1 MTAVNGLTYAD
12 YTALPNDGKR
22 YEILDGVLHV
32 AATPGR
38 THQRVVLRLAGAL
51 DAHVTAHEV
60 GEIEIAPFDVI
71 LSDPNVVE
79 PDIIFV
85 ATERM
90 PSFSSRGFEGAPT
103 LVVEVL
109 SPSSARIDRNTKL
122 QIYGRH
128 GVPYYW
134 IVEPEERAI
143 DVHFLAGSSYGTPA
157 RFVGD
162 LVDLAP
168 FSGLRL
174 DPAVIWPR

>member
-1 MTAVNGLTYAD
+1 MLLCEGAATMTAVNGLTYAD
-12 YTALPNDGKR
+12 YTTLPNDGKR

-90 PSFSSRGFEGAPT
+90 PS
-103 LVVEVL
+103 
-109 SPSSARIDRNTKL
+109 SARIDRNTKL

-174 DPAVIWPR
+174 DP